1 MYVNDRPVVREVL
14 QCRHN
19 HRNVPA
25 HGATLT
31 VQSSSFFLSQIR
43 CSPPDV
49 RFSPTASCSI
59 SRSIRLNSNWPET
72 GPTERRPRSVPR
84 SRHPNFFLVSL
95 SVFRSLAYL
104 CIILSRRRNTLE
116 EEASSPAGQCAV
128 SMEGERRDRFHIRV
142 LTWRGRSLFVHTV
155 LGVLENARKDS
166 RSIKI
171 PRTSLPAAT

>member
-1 MYVNDRPVVREVL
+1 MTDRLFVKYSNADVITEMSRHTVRL
-14 QCRHN
+14 
-19 HRNVPA
+19 
-25 HGATLT
+25 L
-31 VQSSSFFLSQIR
+31 QSSPRLSFSDQIFTT
-43 CSPPDV
+43 V

-84 SRHPNFFLVSL
+84 SRHPNFSSCLSL

-104 CIILSRRRNTLE
+104 CIILSRRRSTLE

-166 RSIKI
+166 RSTKI
-171 PRTSLPAAT
+171 PRRRIVRAHALC